1 MQPQNTGV
9 SPPSPPGPA
18 PPPPIAP
25 PPGSP
30 PADTGSQPPS
40 PFDNT
45 GGSNNPPAAPD
56 NPVTPAK
63 NAPQPPGNQAPGSN
77 QPALGLAPAPAP
89 GSGNTPPN
97 PANVPPTRSPAGEAT
112 GQGAFA
118 ALSQNAQSVNNPAHQ
133 GSGQGALAALS
144 QNAGQL
150 PPFPATNED
159 SNLAGSGNEGSVRG
173 DSSNGGSGNA
183 DVPAGGS
190 AHNGPGMS
198 TDINPN
204 LAAPGDQGDASVA
217 SLSPGR
223 EQIAGQANGAD
234 TGVAPSSGQ
243 SAIFTANGV
252 TIIPGAPAATIANTP
267 VSINSE
273 GNVAN
278 IGGVVQALAPGS
290 PLTVGSQVFRP
301 SKGNINLPNSNN
313 APSLVLGTAVLTQ
326 APDGSFS
333 SGSISLSPG
342 QATTLSGTIIS
353 LAPGGS
359 VAVVNGATSTL
370 AAGEQNTQAP
380 SLTVGNSFF
389 TQGSGGVYQSGSVTL
404 RPGQATT
411 ISGVSVSLAG
421 DDSFAV
427 VGGKTSFLA
436 SAGRVTQAPSLTIG
450 NSIFTQGPGGVYQSG
465 SMTLRPGQVTTVSG
479 SSVSLASDDSFAII
493 NGKTSRLAQ
502 AGGVTSAPTVTLGNE
517 VFTEGPNG
525 VLTSGSEKIQPGQAT
540 VVAGTSISVMPGGFA
555 VVINGH
561 TSTLAQATVTP
572 GLSGPQATPTGRPTS
587 TMTGTSNPV
596 YTGAATSS
604 FQPHLQY
611 TYVCVALAILGVVM
625 M

>member
-30 PADTGSQPPS
+30 AADTGSQPPS
-40 PFDNT
+40 PFDT
-45 GGSNNPPAAPD
+45 PGGSNNPPAAPD

-77 QPALGLAPAPAP
+77 QPAPGPAPAPAP
-89 GSGNTPPN
+89 GSGNTSSN
-97 PANVPPTRSPAGEAT
+97 PANVPPTSSPASEAT
-112 GQGAFA
+112 GRGAFA

-133 GSGQGALAALS
+133 GSGQGAFAALS
-144 QNAGQL
+144 QNADQL
-150 PPFPATNED
+150 PPVPVSTGD
-159 SNLAGSGNEGSVRG
+159 SSLAGSGNEGSVYG

-183 DVPAGGS
+183 AVTTGGS
-190 AHNGPGMS
+190 ALDGPGMS
-198 TDINPN
+198 TDINAN
-204 LAAPGDQGDASVA
+204 QAAPGSQGDSSVA
-217 SLSPGR
+217 ALSPGR
-223 EQIAGQANGAD
+223 EQIAGQANGTD
-234 TGVAPSSGQ
+234 TGVAPSPGR
-243 SAIFTANGV
+243 SAVFTANGV
-252 TIIPGAPAATIANTP
+252 TITPGAPAAKIAGTP

-278 IGGVVQALAPGS
+278 IGGVVQTLAPGS

-301 SKGNINLPNSNN
+301 SEGNIDHQSSNN
-313 APSLVLGTAVLTQ
+313 VPSLVIGTTVLTQ

-342 QATTLSGTIIS
+342 QATTVSGTTIS

-359 VAVVNGATSTL
+359 VAVLNGATSTL
-370 AAGEQNTQAP
+370 AAGGQNIQAP

-404 RPGQATT
+404 RPGQATN

-421 DDSFAV
+421 DNSFAV
-427 VGGKTSFLA
+427 INGKTSALA
-436 SAGRVTQAPSLTIG
+436 SAGLVTQAPPLTIG

-465 SMTLRPGQVTTVSG
+465 SMTLRPGQGTTVSG
-479 SSVSLASDDSFAII
+479 SSVSLASDDSFAVI
-493 NGKTSRLAQ
+493 NGKTSGLAQ
-502 AGGVTSAPTVTLGNE
+502 AEGVISAPTVTLGHE

-525 VLTSGSEKIQPGQAT
+525 VLTSGSKKIQPGQAT
-540 VVAGTSISVMPGGFA
+540 VIAGTSISLMSGGSA

-561 TSTLAQATVTP
+561 TSTLSQGTMAP
-572 GLSGPQATPTGRPTS
+572 GLPGSQATPTGRSNS
-587 TMTGTSNPV
+587 TITGTSNPV

-604 FQPHLQY
+604 FQPRLHY
-611 TYVCVALAILGVVM
+611 TYVCVALGILGVSM